1 MADRVDVSGA
11 PSKKAAKHWWQRDAT
26 TTAREWTPAS
36 LPTPSPVVIRA
47 ERVN

>member
-11 PSKKAAKHWWQRDAT
+11 PSTKTAKHWWQRAAAT
-26 TTAREWTPAS
+26 TVREWAPAS

>member
-11 PSKKAAKHWWQRDAT
+11 PSKKAAKHWWQRAG
-26 TTAREWTPAS
+26 AKAGIEWAPRN

-47 ERVN
+47 ERV